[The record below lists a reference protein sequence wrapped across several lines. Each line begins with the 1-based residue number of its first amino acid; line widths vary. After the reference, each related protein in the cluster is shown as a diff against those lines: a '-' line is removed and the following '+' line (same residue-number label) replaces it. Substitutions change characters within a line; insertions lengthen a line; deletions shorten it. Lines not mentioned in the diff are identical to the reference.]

1 MIYKAIDIW
10 SSPPLAHYGIP
21 GMKWGVRN
29 DTDRAANRLARYGR
43 KLDKLRARYEMAS
56 QRTFKLSKKTDKLN
70 RKANRLAKRSDKIA
84 SGKSDF
90 GIWTDRQKK
99 ASSLA
104 VKAYSTSEKKNSFE
118 KRLYKSAAKANKYSK
133 RVARYEKKVN
143 KLMKQLNGVNATS
156 LNISNKN
163 KIYINDLLH
172 NNMRHSDILD
182 SDYLAHYGVKGMK
195 WGVRKSVERTGRV
208 VRKMGGAVK
217 NSASRIAGGLVRTGS
232 AVRRF
237 KNRRAIKSGNSERIS
252 KRMNKM
258 NTQEL
263 SEAVTRMQLA
273 NQIAAN
279 NAHRN
284 TNTLG
289 DVVSNS
295 LKQKVGQ
302 MSQNALQTSVDSILR
317 GESPL
322 TGMVR
327 NAKAQRALQ
336 EQQISSNRLQTISN
350 NYKIGN
356 SALQNAMN
364 VSAMNSQIAKNNYN
378 AANDRQNLSN
388 LISPGSSTSTVQN
401 GAKIAESL
409 FARSKQPL
417 YSQATRMNS
426 FGRSSAK
433 IVLYDNGVK
442 PIVDL
447 NAATRRS
454 NTGAYTP
461 RFARHDD
468 INEYVSDFLAH
479 YGVLGMK
486 WGVRKDDTGDIYVD
500 ADDVY
505 RRRESSYKQPTNDI
519 EDRGYTYVYDP
530 NNARDEE
537 FYTQFGNRVVDKTF
551 DEGGKIAGYESAGKA
566 FCDHIFDTN
575 DFDEVKYTDTMFK
588 SAQRENGERHVM
600 SLLSAPYDPGKSPE
614 ENRSNYENRLAKY
627 GARTLG
633 SGMGAERHPWL
644 DDEEHREE
652 GGRDPD
658 TARNDAARRIAD
670 VLKNE
675 GYIGMRD
682 FKDIAGTAGVESP
695 TILFNK
701 NRNMYDEAYRKEI
714 DKRLL
719 GL

>member
-1 MIYKAIDIW
+1 MKYEAIDKW
-10 SSPPLAHYGIP
+10 SSP
-21 GMKWGVRN
+21 
-29 DTDRAANRLARYGR
+29 
-43 KLDKLRARYEMAS
+43 
-56 QRTFKLSKKTDKLN
+56 
-70 RKANRLAKRSDKIA
+70 
-84 SGKSDF
+84 
-90 GIWTDRQKK
+90 
-99 ASSLA
+99 
-104 VKAYSTSEKKNSFE
+104 
-118 KRLYKSAAKANKYSK
+118 
-133 RVARYEKKVN
+133 
-143 KLMKQLNGVNATS
+143 
-156 LNISNKN
+156 
-163 KIYINDLLH
+163 
-172 NNMRHSDILD
+172 
-182 SDYLAHYGVKGMK
+182 YLAHYGVKGMK

-232 AVRRF
+232 AIRRF

-263 SEAVTRMQLA
+263 SEAVTRIQLA
-273 NQIAAN
+273 NQVAAN

-322 TGMVR
+322 TGMIR

-364 VSAMNSQIAKNNYN
+364 ISAMKSQIAKNNYN

-388 LISPGSSTSTVQN
+388 LISPRSSASTVQN

-409 FARSKQPL
+409 FARPKQPL

-447 NAATRRS
+447 NAATRRY

-461 RFARHDD
+461 RFVRHDD
-468 INEYVSDFLAH
+468 TNEYVSDFLAH
-479 YGVLGMK
+479 HGVLGMK
-486 WGVRKDDTGDIYVD
+486 WGVRKDDTADIYVN
-500 ADDVY
+500 AEDVY
-505 RRRESSYKQPTNDI
+505 RRREDSGSKVTNDI
-519 EDRGYTYVYDP
+519 ENRGYTYVYDP
-530 NNARDEE
+530 GNARDDE
-537 FYTQFGNRVVDKTF
+537 FYTQFGKRIIDKEF
-551 DEGGKIAGYESAGKA
+551 GESGKIAGYESAGKIFA
-566 FCDHIFDTN
+566 DHIFDTN
-575 DFDEVKYTDTMFK
+575 DFHEVKYTDTMFRTYQK
-588 SAQRENGERHVM
+588 QAGEKDIM
-600 SLLSAPYDPGKSPE
+600 SLMSAPYNPNKSPE
-614 ENRSNYENRLAKY
+614 ENRSNYEDRLKKY
-627 GARTLG
+627 GAAVLG
-633 SGMGAERHPWL
+633 SGMGVQRHPWL
-644 DDEEHREE
+644 DEEQREE
-652 GGRDPD
+652 GSRDID

-670 VLKNE
+670 VLKDE

-682 FKDIAGTAGVESP
+682 FKDIGGNAGIESA
-695 TILFNK
+695 TILFDK
-701 NRNMYDEAYRKEI
+701 KRKMSDYR
-714 DKRLL
+714 DY
-719 GL
+719 

>member
-1 MIYKAIDIW
+1 MKYEAIDKW
-10 SSPPLAHYGIP
+10 SSP
-21 GMKWGVRN
+21 
-29 DTDRAANRLARYGR
+29 
-43 KLDKLRARYEMAS
+43 
-56 QRTFKLSKKTDKLN
+56 
-70 RKANRLAKRSDKIA
+70 
-84 SGKSDF
+84 
-90 GIWTDRQKK
+90 
-99 ASSLA
+99 
-104 VKAYSTSEKKNSFE
+104 
-118 KRLYKSAAKANKYSK
+118 
-133 RVARYEKKVN
+133 
-143 KLMKQLNGVNATS
+143 
-156 LNISNKN
+156 
-163 KIYINDLLH
+163 
-172 NNMRHSDILD
+172 
-182 SDYLAHYGVKGMK
+182 YLAHYGVKGMK

-252 KRMNKM
+252 RRMSKM

-273 NQIAAN
+273 NQVAVN

-289 DVVSNS
+289 DVISNS

-322 TGMVR
+322 TGMIR

-364 VSAMNSQIAKNNYN
+364 ISAMKSQIAKNNYN

-388 LISPGSSTSTVQN
+388 LVSSRSSIATVQN

-409 FARSKQPL
+409 FTRSKQPS

-461 RFARHDD
+461 RFVRHDD
-468 INEYVSDFLAH
+468 IGQYVSDFLAH
-479 YGVLGMK
+479 HGVLGMK
-486 WGVRKDDTGDIYVD
+486 WGIRKDDTGDIYVD

-505 RRRESSYKQPTNDI
+505 RRRESSNKEPSNDI
-519 EDRGYTYVYDP
+519 EERGYTYVYDP
-530 NNARDEE
+530 SNSRDEE
-537 FYTQFGNRVVDKTF
+537 FYTQFGNQVVDKTF
-551 DEGGKIAGYESAGKA
+551 GENGKIAGYESAGKA
-566 FCDHIFDTN
+566 FCDNIFDTD
-575 DFDEVKYTDTMFK
+575 DFNEIKATDTMFK
-588 SAQRENGERHVM
+588 SAQKEAGEKYVM
-600 SLLSAPYDPGKSPE
+600 SLLQAPYDPSKSPR
-614 ENRSNYENRLAKY
+614 ENKADYLADPDRVNRLIKY

-658 TARNDAARRIAD
+658 TARNDAARRVAD

-701 NRNMYDEAYRKEI
+701 DRNMYDKDYLKEI
-714 DKRLL
+714 DKRLMKSPF
-719 GL
+719 